1 MSLEFAENLSQRLGL
16 VHGLLLGHGRDAEQ
30 RHHAL
35 LDGVDGSFS
44 LSSGPI
50 DVDCVLDWTWSS
62 QLPTHIALDGDLI
75 TARQVVDSRPLVF
88 KRDQVDRKPEG
99 FLSAII
105 SKRIE
110 PPIDVVQHV
119 VNCFRSHRHIAA
131 AAHLSNTEA
140 LETFLDVIAQE
151 IRGGNKIGEVVE
163 GSVLKAQK
171 RLPFD
176 HKAHL
181 LEELRFSR
189 LAGRRAELDLTMRHA
204 AGMVFQEAHA
214 DLLTEPLEPQ
224 LFGLAPVPDK
234 ANRTQLGAY
243 YTPPGLAR
251 NLADLAI
258 ADHLHK
264 PRIKIVDPA
273 CGSGIFLCEVL
284 RALERR
290 SYEGEVELVG
300 LDVSAI
306 AVVMAKFALE
316 YGGFSG
322 RPGVSFTVEVADF
335 LRRSKSLEADVILMN
350 PPFLAMPEMEA
361 DVRERLQK
369 ILGDAF
375 RYRPDL
381 SMAFTSLAQHHL
393 RRGGT
398 LATLLPAGAL
408 SQTGGVKWRDGLLRS
423 NEVELVAVLG
433 EHGLFRDAIVNI
445 AALVL
450 RKQEHTSESPATMLW
465 ASQKRGASSSA
476 LRRLR
481 RWTMGNRN
489 AERTI
494 DWSIYPTS
502 QRILAERDDWTPRP
516 YSLGELPE
524 RLSRTPGVAA
534 VENLFQVELGVRAGK
549 VGASL
554 QIDIQD
560 YERLPKKEREWFR
573 PVAETR
579 SIRNGRIQPISWIFY
594 PDEVMTSAQI
604 QDVAPSFHARHLSQL
619 GLEADAPVDLERA
632 RRNTNLSLR
641 PRIVA
646 RAFIGPESFAVDENG
661 DLVVVQGYSWI
672 PKEPILGAPFD
683 TIELLHD
690 YAFLLNS
697 RLFFALLRENGRIVG
712 GGQVDGAKNQ
722 VRRVPL
728 PDLGAMYLETPEL
741 FDEARELRELDQSE
755 RPSAHLLDAFAAAAY
770 RTSLE
775 EWSLS

>member
-1 MSLEFAENLSQRLGL
+1 
-16 VHGLLLGHGRDAEQ
+16 
-30 RHHAL
+30 
-35 LDGVDGSFS
+35 
-44 LSSGPI
+44 
-50 DVDCVLDWTWSS
+50 
-62 QLPTHIALDGDLI
+62 
-75 TARQVVDSRPLVF
+75 
-88 KRDQVDRKPEG
+88 
-99 FLSAII
+99 
-105 SKRIE
+105 
-110 PPIDVVQHV
+110 
-119 VNCFRSHRHIAA
+119 
-131 AAHLSNTEA
+131 
-140 LETFLDVIAQE
+140 
-151 IRGGNKIGEVVE
+151 
-163 GSVLKAQK
+163 
-171 RLPFD
+171 
-176 HKAHL
+176 
-181 LEELRFSR
+181 
-189 LAGRRAELDLTMRHA
+189 
-204 AGMVFQEAHA
+204 
-214 DLLTEPLEPQ
+214 
-224 LFGLAPVPDK
+224 
-234 ANRTQLGAY
+234 
-243 YTPPGLAR
+243 
-251 NLADLAI
+251 
-258 ADHLHK
+258 
-264 PRIKIVDPA
+264 
-273 CGSGIFLCEVL
+273 
-284 RALERR
+284 
-290 SYEGEVELVG
+290 
-300 LDVSAI
+300 
-306 AVVMAKFALE
+306 
-316 YGGFSG
+316 
-322 RPGVSFTVEVADF
+322 
-335 LRRSKSLEADVILMN
+335 
-350 PPFLAMPEMEA
+350 
-361 DVRERLQK
+361 
-369 ILGDAF
+369 
-375 RYRPDL
+375 
-381 SMAFTSLAQHHL
+381 
-393 RRGGT
+393 
-398 LATLLPAGAL
+398 
-408 SQTGGVKWRDGLLRS
+408 
-423 NEVELVAVLG
+423 
-433 EHGLFRDAIVNI
+433 
-445 AALVL
+445 
-450 RKQEHTSESPATMLW
+450 
-465 ASQKRGASSSA
+465 
-476 LRRLR
+476 
-481 RWTMGNRN
+481 MGNRN